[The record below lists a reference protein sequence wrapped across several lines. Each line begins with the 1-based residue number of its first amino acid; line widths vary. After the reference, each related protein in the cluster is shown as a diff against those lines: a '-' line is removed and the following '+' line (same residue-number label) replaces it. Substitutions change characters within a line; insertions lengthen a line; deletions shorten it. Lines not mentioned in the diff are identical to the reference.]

1 MRIYKFF
8 KLSFL
13 GFTLAILTTG
23 SIIYFQ
29 SLMLHKDVAQLVLA
43 EEPMEKAVLAVEILS
58 LKSADN
64 IKSTLYLQNP
74 HIVDTLKK
82 NQAQLNS
89 QIEQI
94 DRLNK
99 KYQIFD
105 KSALLKSTFKAFD
118 QSISNVIL
126 AYESNPEG
134 FSKNQRSLLNQLDN
148 SLKDLQSTINN
159 HIQPIIQQK
168 NQQILLQ
175 SHTSSMLINAM
186 VLTSLIALMIA
197 MYFNSRYFKRRIIQP
212 LLTLNDYALTL
223 ARGMYSERWG
233 NLNVPKGSH
242 EIQQLFMSFNKMAA
256 GIHILFK
263 QEKKSN
269 LRLQKLNQNFH
280 KAQKIAQM
288 GSWELDL
295 KTQRVSW
302 NDQMYDIY
310 GIQKGR
316 KINIDVLTPQVHP
329 QDSQKV
335 SDLVNKLIE
344 DAIPYSIDYRIN
356 HPKNGGWHHLHSES
370 EIIYDERQQPVKAIG
385 ITQDVTH
392 LKKAQN
398 LLESYRKILDQSA
411 IVATTDVKG
420 NITYANDK
428 FCEISQY
435 SQQELLGQNHRI
447 LKSGY
452 HPDEIYK
459 ELWHTVAQ
467 GKTWQGELQNK
478 SKDGSFYWVKATI
491 MPFMDEKNKPYK
503 YMAVR
508 YNITHQKN
516 LELDL
521 KKQVMQLNDYK
532 FALDTA
538 AIVATTNVKG
548 HITYVNDRFCE
559 ISKYSREEL
568 LGQDHR
574 LINSGHHS
582 KTYIRKMWQTIA
594 KGLVWRDEFKNQAKD
609 GSYYWV
615 DTTIVPFLNDEGK
628 PYMYLT
634 IRFDI
639 THRKELEDALRAHQA
654 VLETKVKQ
662 RTQQLEDER
671 NRVSEMYEELI
682 VQNELIGEKN
692 KNITD
697 SIEYALKI
705 QEATLPQIEKIKAQL
720 PELFILFKPRDI
732 VSGDFYWYSEVAQPL
747 NLDSYASKVSKKLVL
762 AAVDCT
768 GHGVPGA
775 FMSMIG
781 NQLLNEIVN
790 EKNIIEPHFIL
801 NELNKK
807 IRVALQQDE
816 LDNQDGMDIAIC
828 VIDKAQRKLE
838 FAGAKNPLIYTQ
850 NGTLGELKGDR
861 TSIGGIQRPGF
872 MSYTKHTLSLK
883 SDQTFYIFSDGYQD
897 QMGGPKGRKL
907 MRRGLYKLL
916 AENQHLPLNQQ
927 YKVLEESFE
936 DWKGQGYEQLDDV
949 LLMGFRIKELF

>member
-1 MRIYKFF
+1 MKIYKFF

-13 GFTLAILTTG
+13 GFTVAILVTG
-23 SIIYFQ
+23 SIIYLQ
-29 SLMLHKDVAQLVLA
+29 SLMLHKDVAQLVLV

-58 LKSADN
+58 LKTAGN
-64 IKSTLYLQNP
+64 VKSIHYLQNP

-82 NQAQLNS
+82 NQTQLEAQIS
-89 QIEQI
+89 QIYK
-94 DRLNK
+94 LNK
-99 KYQIFD
+99 KHKIFEKTDLLESTYQ
-105 KSALLKSTFKAFD
+105 AFNQD
-118 QSISNVIL
+118 ISDVIV
-126 AYESNPEG
+126 AYESNPEE
-134 FSKNQRSLLNQLDN
+134 FAKSNISMLLAMDN
-148 SLKDLQSTINN
+148 SLNALQSTINN
-159 HIQPIIQQK
+159 HIKPIIQQN
-168 NQQILLQ
+168 NQQILTQ
-175 SHTSSMLINAM
+175 SQVSSMLINAM
-186 VLTSLIALMIA
+186 VLTSLIALMIGV
-197 MYFNSRYFKRRIIQP
+197 YFNSRYFKRHIIQP
-212 LLTLNDYALTL
+212 LLTLNDHALEL
-223 ARGMYSERWG
+223 SKGLYSEHWG
-233 NLNVPKGSH
+233 SLVVPKGSH
-242 EIQQLFMSFNKMAA
+242 EIQQLFASFNKMAA
-256 GIHILFK
+256 GIHVLFK
-263 QEKKSN
+263 QEKKSHS
-269 LRLQKLNQNFH
+269 RLQKLNQNFR

-288 GSWELDL
+288 GSWEVDL
-295 KTQRVSW
+295 KTQKVSW

-310 GIQKGR
+310 GIQKGS
-316 KINIDVLTPQVHP
+316 KIDIDIVTPQVHP
-329 QDSQKV
+329 QDSEKV
-335 SDLVNKLIE
+335 TDLVNKLIKE
-344 DAIPYSIDYRIN
+344 ATPYSVNYRIN

-370 EIIYDERQQPVKAIG
+370 EIIYDEQQIPLKAIG

-392 LKKAQN
+392 IKKAQN
-398 LLESYRKILDQSA
+398 LLESYRKILDKSA

-420 NITYANDK
+420 DITYANQK
-428 FCEISQY
+428 FCEISRY

-447 LKSGY
+447 LKSGT
-452 HPDEIYK
+452 HPDEVYK
-459 ELWHTVAQ
+459 ELWRTIAQ
-467 GKTWQGELQNK
+467 GKTWQGEIQNK
-478 SKDGSFYWVKATI
+478 AKDGSFYWVRATI

-508 YNITHQKN
+508 YDITRQKN

-538 AIVATTNVKG
+538 AIVATTDVKG
-548 HITYVNDRFCE
+548 RITYVNDRFCQ
-559 ISKYSREEL
+559 ISKYPREEL
-568 LGQDHR
+568 IGQDHR
-574 LINSGHHS
+574 MINSGYHS
-582 KTYIRKMWQTIA
+582 KEYIRKMWQTIA
-594 KGLVWRDEFKNQAKD
+594 KGQVWRDEFKNQAKG

-615 DTTIVPFLNDEGK
+615 DTTIVPFLNDQGK

-639 THRKELEDALRAHQA
+639 THRKELEDALRAHHA

-705 QEATLPQIEKIKAQL
+705 QEATLPQVDKIKAQL
-720 PELFILFKPRDI
+720 PELFILFRPRDI
-732 VSGDFYWYSEVAQPL
+732 VSGDFYWYSEVDQPL
-747 NLDSYASKVSKKLVL
+747 NLNSYASKVSKKLVL

-790 EKNIIEPHFIL
+790 EKNIVEPHFIL

-807 IRVALQQDE
+807 IRSALQQDE

-828 VIDKAQRKLE
+828 VIDKDQRKLE

-861 TSIGGIQRPGF
+861 ISIGGLQRPGF

-916 AENQHLPLNQQ
+916 ADNQHLPMHQQ
-927 YKVLEESFE
+927 YKVLEEAFA
-936 DWKGQGYEQLDDV
+936 DWKGNGYEQLDDV
-949 LLMGFRIKELF
+949 LLMGFRVNEF